1 MRIGLV
7 FDIREDYGLE
17 ASDVTFCDFNY
28 LSDMQYLQNT
38 LEQSGHYV
46 LPVGSPHSF
55 ARMLREDKL
64 KDIDIF
70 LHPCVRY
77 SDTGNGNE
85 LFNDRRVGLLC
96 LFLQPCK
103 EGIFIVLKYL
113 SPILIFFQLLRH
125 CLYDFL
131 LFRVSKDKRYFPVLC
146 NVVYRFHLQIGFC
159 RLQQN
164 VVFFAC
170 RQSCLHISLL

>member
-1 MRIGLV
+1 MIALKINGVALDSLPVTHVLKILNQQLV
-7 FDIREDYGLE
+7 FDWHVVKHTEIKIK
-17 ASDVTFCDFNY
+17 V
-28 LSDMQYLQNT
+28 
-38 LEQSGHYV
+38 H
-46 LPVGSPHSF
+46 
-55 ARMLREDKL
+55 K
-64 KDIDIF
+64 DIF

-77 SDTGNGNE
+77 SNTGNGNE
-85 LFNDRRVGLLC
+85 LSNDRRVGLLC

-103 EGIFIVLKYL
+103 EGVFIVLKDL

-125 CLYDFL
+125 CLYNFL

-170 RQSCLHISLL
+170 WQSRLHISLL